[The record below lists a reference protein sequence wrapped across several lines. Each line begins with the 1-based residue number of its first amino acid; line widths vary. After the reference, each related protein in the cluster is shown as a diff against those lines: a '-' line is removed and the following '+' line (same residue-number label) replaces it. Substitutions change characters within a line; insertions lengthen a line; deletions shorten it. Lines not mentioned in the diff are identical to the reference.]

1 MTFLDRIK
9 EKNYMAI
16 SEKRTITK
24 QSADFP
30 AWYQDVVRE
39 AELAE
44 SSEVRGCGIVRP
56 YGLKIWE
63 LIKAELSRRFEE
75 DGVENVYFPIF
86 VPLENL
92 EAEKDHVEGF
102 SPELAVVTHAG
113 GEELINKLAI
123 RPTSEAAM
131 YKTYAKWIQSYKDLP
146 LRLNQ
151 WANVVRWEKR
161 PRAFLRWSEFLWQEG
176 HTAFA
181 TEEEARAEVWKM
193 LGIYRDLYEFLA
205 IPTFSGRKSESEK
218 FAGAVMTS
226 TVEVMSKDGKAIQG
240 GTSHYLGTNFAKVF
254 GVSYLGADGNSHFAH
269 QNSWGLSW
277 RSVGALI
284 MVHGDDNGLRLPPNI
299 APIQIVMVPIYK
311 DNDARRQVLD
321 FCNII
326 KNSLKGTYRIK
337 IDERD
342 GQTPGFKFN
351 YWEVRGVPVRLEIGL
366 KEVVEGKVTLFRRD
380 NGSKDVLSA
389 DDLSKVIPGIMS
401 DIHNN
406 LYQQAVDFSRS
417 HINRIESWD
426 EIGEQ
431 VGWFEASWSEDA
443 DTEKQLKERFG
454 MVSRVLLTEKESDA
468 PKNKKCFISGK
479 PAKHD
484 WLFAKCY

>member
-1 MTFLDRIK
+1 
-9 EKNYMAI
+9 MAI

-24 QSADFP
+24 QAVDFP

-63 LIKAELSRRFEE
+63 LIKAELSRRLED

-92 EAEKDHVEGF
+92 EAEKEHVEGF
-102 SPELAVVTHAG
+102 APELAVVTHAG
-113 GEELINKLAI
+113 GEELTNKLAI

-181 TEEEARAEVWKM
+181 TEDEARAEVIKM
-193 LGIYRDLYEFLA
+193 LDIYKDVYDFMA
-205 IPTFSGRKSESEK
+205 IPSFTGRKSESEK
-218 FAGAVMTS
+218 FAGAVMTT
-226 TVEVMSKDGKAIQG
+226 TVEVMAKDGKAIQSA
-240 GTSHYLGTNFAKVF
+240 TSHYLGTNFAKVF
-254 GVSYLGADGNSHFAH
+254 GVNYLGADGNSHLVH

-299 APIQIVMVPIYK
+299 APIQIVIVPIYK
-311 DNDARRQVLD
+311 DETARNQVLE
-321 FCNII
+321 FCNTI
-326 KNSLKGTYRIK
+326 KNNFKASYRIK

-351 YWEVRGVPVRLEIGL
+351 YWEVRGVPVRLEVGL
-366 KEVVEGKVTLFRRD
+366 KEVAENKVTLFRRD
-380 NGSKDVLSA
+380 NGIKEVIA
-389 DDLSKVIPGIMS
+389 TTDLAKSLPVIMS
-401 DIHNN
+401 DIHQS
-406 LYQQAVDFSRS
+406 LYQQAADFSKQ

-426 EIGEQ
+426 EIKDQ
-431 VGWFEASWSEDA
+431 TGWFEASWSEDPE
-443 DTEKQLKERFG
+443 TEKLLKEKFG
-454 MVSRVLLTEKESDA
+454 MVSRVLLQTKENDA
-468 PKNKKCFISGK
+468 PKNKKCFISGQE
-479 PAKHD
+479 AKHD
-484 WLFAKCY
+484 WLFAKSY

>member
-1 MTFLDRIK
+1 
-9 EKNYMAI
+9 MAI
-16 SEKRTITK
+16 NEKRTITK
-24 QSADFP
+24 QAEDFP
-30 AWYQDVVRE
+30 AWYQDVVKE

-63 LIKAELSRRFEE
+63 LIKAELSRRLEE

-86 VPLENL
+86 VPMENL

-113 GEELINKLAI
+113 GEELVNKLAI

-176 HTAFA
+176 HTVFA
-181 TEEEARAEVWKM
+181 NENEARDEAKKM
-193 LGIYRDLYEFLA
+193 LKVYQDIYEYMA
-205 IPTFSGRKSESEK
+205 IPTFAGRKSESEK
-218 FAGAVMTS
+218 FAGAVETL
-226 TVEVMSKDGKAIQG
+226 TVEVMAKDGKAIQG
-240 GTSHYLGTNFAKVF
+240 ATSHYLGTNFAKVF
-254 GVSYLGADGNSHFAH
+254 GVNYLGADGESHLGH

-299 APIQIVMVPIYK
+299 APIQIVLVPIYR
-311 DNDARRQVLD
+311 DEAGRTQVLD
-321 FCNII
+321 FCE
-326 KNSLKGTYRIK
+326 SLKKDLSKRYRLK
-337 IDERD
+337 IDDREN
-342 GQTPGFKFN
+342 QTPGFKFN
-351 YWEVRGVPVRLEIGL
+351 YWEVRGVPVRLEIGA
-366 KEVVEGKVTLFRRD
+366 KEIAENKVTVFRRD
-380 NGSKDVLSA
+380 VGVKETVMIV
-389 DDLSKVIPGIMS
+389 DLNKYLKKTMVA
-401 DIHNN
+401 IHKN
-406 LYQQAVDFSRS
+406 LYQQARDFGKT
-417 HINRIESWD
+417 HIHKIKNWKELDNDNGI
-426 EIGEQ
+426 
-431 VGWFEASWSEDA
+431 GWFEASWSEDPE
-443 DTEKQLKERFG
+443 TEKMLKEKYG
-454 MVSRVLLTEKESDA
+454 MVSRVLLPESEA
-468 PKNKKCFISGK
+468 KKPRNKKCFISGQ

-484 WLFAKCY
+484 WLFAKSY

>member
-1 MTFLDRIK
+1 MPNL
-9 EKNYMAI
+9 
-16 SEKRTITK
+16 EKRTITK
-24 QSADFP
+24 QSDDF
-30 AWYQDVVRE
+30 AQWYQDVVRE

-44 SSEVRGCGIVRP
+44 NSEVRGCGIVRP

-63 LIKAELSRRFEE
+63 LIKAELNRRLEE
-75 DGVENVYFPIF
+75 DGVQNVYFPIF

-92 EAEKDHVEGF
+92 EAEKSHVEGF
-102 SPELAVVTHAG
+102 APELAIVTIGG
-113 GEELINKLAI
+113 GEELTNKLAV

-176 HTAFA
+176 HTVFA
-181 TEEEARAEVWKM
+181 TEAEARAEMDKM
-193 LGIYRDLYEFLA
+193 LGIYKDIYEYMA
-205 IPTFSGRKSESEK
+205 IPVFAGQKSESEK
-218 FAGAVMTS
+218 FAGAVTTMTA
-226 TVEVMSKDGKAIQG
+226 EVMARDGKAIQG
-240 GTSHYLGTNFAKVF
+240 ATSHYLGTNFAKVF
-254 GVSYLGADGNSHFAH
+254 NVNYLGADGQTYLGH

-299 APIQIVMVPIYK
+299 APLQIVIVPIYRDEAGRAK
-311 DNDARRQVLD
+311 VLD
-321 FCNII
+321 FCQSIA
-326 KNSLKGTYRIK
+326 KQLGKKYRLK

-342 GQTPGFKFN
+342 GQSPGYKFN

-366 KEVVEGKVTLFRRD
+366 KEVDEKKITIFRRD
-380 NGSKDVLSA
+380 ENTKEVVAL
-389 DDLSKVIPGIMS
+389 DDLNSCLSRLMKE
-401 DIHNN
+401 IHKN
-406 LYQQAVDFSRS
+406 LYKQAQALDASK
-417 HINRIESWD
+417 IYRIKSWD
-426 EIGEQ
+426 EIDSRQ
-431 VGWFEASWSEDA
+431 GWFEASWSEDPA
-443 DTEKQLKERFG
+443 TEKMLKERFG
-454 MVSRVLLTEKESDA
+454 MVSRVLL
-468 PKNKKCFISGK
+468 PKSAAKGPRNKKCFISGQ

>member
-1 MTFLDRIK
+1 
-9 EKNYMAI
+9 MAKQ
-16 SEKRTITK
+16 EKRTITK
-24 QSADFP
+24 QSVDFP

-63 LIKAELSRRFEE
+63 LIKAELSRRFED
-75 DGVENVYFPIF
+75 DGIENVYFPVF

-113 GEELINKLAI
+113 GEKLANSLAI

-131 YKTYAKWIQSYKDLP
+131 YKTYAKWVQSYKDLP
-146 LRLNQ
+146 MRLNQ

-176 HTAFA
+176 HTVFEN
-181 TEEEARAEVWKM
+181 EEEARAEVEKM
-193 LGIYRDLYEFLA
+193 LGIYHDLYQFMA
-205 IPTFSGRKSESEK
+205 VPTFTGKKSESEK
-218 FAGAVMTS
+218 FAGAVMTM
-226 TVEVMSKDGKAIQG
+226 TAEVMAKDGKAIQG
-240 GTSHYLGTNFAKVF
+240 ATSHYLGTNFAKVF
-254 GVSYLGADGNSHFAH
+254 GVKYLGADGNSHLAH

-299 APIQIVMVPIYK
+299 APIQVVVVPIYK
-311 DNDARRQVLD
+311 DESKDEVLSFCSQIESDLKSD
-321 FCNII
+321 F
-326 KNSLKGTYRIK
+326 RIK
-337 IDERD
+337 VDSRD
-342 GQTPGFKFN
+342 GQTPGYKFN
-351 YWEVRGVPVRLEIGL
+351 HWEVRGVPLRLEIGL
-366 KEVVEGKVTLFRRD
+366 KEVKEEKVTIFRRD
-380 NGSKDVLSA
+380 NGEKELVNVS
-389 DDLSKVIPGIMS
+389 DLKSRLNELKS
-401 DIHNN
+401 EIHNN
-406 LYQQAVDFSRS
+406 LYQQALDFSKE
-417 HINRIESWD
+417 HIVRIESWD
-426 EIGEQ
+426 EIGDQ
-431 VGWFEASWSEDA
+431 VGWFEASWSEDPE
-443 DTEKQLKERFG
+443 TEKQLKERFG
-454 MVSRVLLTEKESDA
+454 MVSRVLTSDSENSA

-479 PAKHD
+479 EAKHD

>member
-1 MTFLDRIK
+1 
-9 EKNYMAI
+9 MAI
-16 SEKRTITK
+16 NDKKTITK
-24 QSADFP
+24 QSLDFP

-44 SSEVRGCGIVRP
+44 PSEVRGCGIVRP

-63 LIKAELSRRFEE
+63 LIKTELSRQFED
-75 DGVENVYFPIF
+75 DGIENVYFPIF

-92 EAEKDHVEGF
+92 EAEKEHVEGF

-113 GEELINKLAI
+113 GEELTNKLAI

-181 TEEEARAEVWKM
+181 NEDEAREEMIKM
-193 LGIYRDLYEFLA
+193 LGIYESVYNFMA
-205 IPTFSGRKSESEK
+205 IPVFSGKKSEQEK
-218 FAGAVMTS
+218 FAGAVTTMTA
-226 TVEVMSKDGKAIQG
+226 ELMAKDGKAIQG
-240 GTSHYLGTNFAKVF
+240 ATSHYLGTNFAKVF
-254 GVSYLGADGNSHFAH
+254 GVNYLGADGESHLVH

-277 RSVGALI
+277 RSVGAVV

-299 APIQIVMVPIYK
+299 APIQIVIIPIYK
-311 DNDARRQVLD
+311 DDEAKLKVLNY
-321 FCNII
+321 CEQI
-326 KNSLKGTYRIK
+326 KKGLKSVYRIK
-337 IDERD
+337 IDDRD

-366 KEVVEGKVTLFRRD
+366 KEVEGDKLTVFRRD
-380 NGSKDVLSA
+380 NGEKQVTAKDGFINGVA
-389 DDLSKVIPGIMS
+389 QIML

-406 LYQQAVDFSRS
+406 LYSQALDFSQE
-417 HINRIESWD
+417 HIQRIESID
-426 EIGEQ
+426 EIGDQ
-431 VGWFEASWSEDA
+431 TGWFEASWCEDEE
-443 DTEKQLKERFG
+443 TEKELKKRFS
-454 MVSRVLLTEKESDA
+454 MVSRVLLKDKENSK
-468 PKNKKCFISGK
+468 PKNDKCFISGK

-484 WLFAKCY
+484 WLFAKSY

>member
-1 MTFLDRIK
+1 MSTF
-9 EKNYMAI
+9 
-16 SEKRTITK
+16 EKRTITK
-24 QSADFP
+24 QADDFP
-30 AWYQDVVRE
+30 QWYQDVVKE

-44 SSEVRGCGIVRP
+44 TSEVRGCGIVRP

-63 LIKAELSRRFEE
+63 LIKAELSCRLEE

-113 GEELINKLAI
+113 GEELTNKLAI

-176 HTAFA
+176 HTVFA
-181 TEEEARAEVWKM
+181 TEEEARAEVKKM
-193 LGIYRDLYEFLA
+193 LNVYKGIYDYLA
-205 IPTFSGRKSESEK
+205 IPSFCGQKSETEK
-218 FAGAVMTS
+218 FAGAVTTL
-226 TVEVMSKDGKAIQG
+226 TVEVMAKDGKAIQG

-254 GVSYLGADGNSHFAH
+254 DVNFLGADGESHLGH

-277 RSVGALI
+277 RSVGAVV

-299 APIQIVMVPIYK
+299 APLQIVIVPIYR
-311 DNDARRQVLD
+311 DEAGRQEVLGY
-321 FCNII
+321 CEE
-326 KNSLKGTYRIK
+326 LKKELSKKYRLK
-337 IDERD
+337 VDDRD

-366 KEVVEGKVTLFRRD
+366 QEMAAAKITIFRRD
-380 NGSKDVLSA
+380 NNTKETVARA
-389 DDLSKVIPGIMS
+389 DLNKYLNKLMKE
-401 DIHNN
+401 IHKN
-406 LYQQAVDFSRS
+406 LYKQAQSFAKS
-417 HINRIESWD
+417 HIYRIKSWE
-426 EIGEQ
+426 EIDDR
-431 VGWFEASWSEDA
+431 VGWFEASWSEDPE
-443 DTEKQLKERFG
+443 TEKQLKEKFG
-454 MVSRVLLTEKESDA
+454 IVSRVLLSEQAAKG
-468 PKNKKCFISGK
+468 PKNKKCFISGQA
-479 PAKHD
+479 AKHD